1 MKSKTLA
8 AIAMAMAAGL
18 AFTSTPAIA
27 ATPKPK
33 DVLVAT
39 LKTKC
44 KTKVW
49 RGTPDYV
56 YQDEWSGVSP
66 YVKGKTY
73 YYTYVNVNGTGDS
86 IISVTMGA
94 KSATVKLVNKDAKY
108 EFGKNR
114 NNCPASMTVT
124 YSFVNAVLRG

>member
-1 MKSKTLA
+1 MKSKTLTV
-8 AIAMAMAAGL
+8 IAMALAAGL
-18 AFTSTPAIA
+18 VFTSSPAMA

-49 RGTPDYV
+49 NGTPDYV
-56 YQDEWSGVSP
+56 DKSQWSGVSP
-66 YVKGKTY
+66 YMKGKTY

-86 IISVTMGA
+86 IVSVTMGA

-114 NNCPASMTVT
+114 NNCPVSMTVT
-124 YSFVNAVLRG
+124 YSFVNAVLQG